1 VGVFVGEENKRRIVC
16 VNDTDF
22 MDFVSNYTEVQTH
35 IKINLDTGTVKE
47 GALWTEEYIPAESI
61 FAFSLVFL
69 EELDFTLPTTFHLGG
84 DITTGKGF
92 VKVQR
97 LEV

>member
-1 VGVFVGEENKRRIVC
+1 MGVISHP
-16 VNDTDF
+16 T
-22 MDFVSNYTEVQTH
+22 Y
-35 IKINLDTGTVKE
+35 IKINLDTGTVDG
-47 GALWTEEYIPAESI
+47 GALWTEEYVPAESV

-69 EELDFTLPTTFHLGG
+69 EEKISFTPPTTFHLGG